1 MNLIQRIF
9 RRETTKA
16 PSASSA
22 AITDRT
28 VYVRGETL
36 AMKLAAVYSAVDLLS
51 STVAKLPLRYL
62 RHNDAQGIFV
72 DNEESQLYYL
82 LARRPSRRHTA
93 YQFWKNIV
101 QAIYLRGNAYVVPRL
116 EGTEITELV
125 LVSPHACSYDI
136 LSDRYTVTDPINALQ
151 GTFPG
156 EDVLHFKNVS
166 TDGGYTGRS
175 TISYAADVLSLQA
188 TADTETR
195 RRFAQGGT
203 FKALFTNDNS
213 AKGFGDYTDEALAE
227 AAKDIQARL
236 NSGDDIVAVSGDG
249 KLQQLS
255 MSSTPAVS

>member
-93 YQFWKNIV
+93 
-101 QAIYLRGNAYVVPRL
+101 RRL
-116 EGTEITELV
+116 P
-125 LVSPHACSYDI
+125 SWCS
-136 LSDRYTVTDPINALQ
+136 SHR
-151 GTFPG
+151 
-156 EDVLHFKNVS
+156 
-166 TDGGYTGRS
+166 
-175 TISYAADVLSLQA
+175 
-188 TADTETR
+188 
-195 RRFAQGGT
+195 
-203 FKALFTNDNS
+203 
-213 AKGFGDYTDEALAE
+213 
-227 AAKDIQARL
+227 
-236 NSGDDIVAVSGDG
+236 
-249 KLQQLS
+249 
-255 MSSTPAVS
+255 TPAATTYFPTSTR